1 MNLKELYKLNT
12 KGFEK
17 LIKAT
22 SFLDKEP
29 KENKNPIRIDGVT
42 YKAIELNKLT
52 VGENISIEQL
62 LTEAQN
68 TGKNIMADLIAILI
82 REVKDGKVV
91 DFNPDTLQARKELFL
106 ERLTVG
112 FFFKVNESFYGWR
125 EQYRRNNKKVF
136 KPTRYRADGT
146 KEKEDPLIWVK
157 YIDGLANGDIT
168 KHEQVLKINWIYANT
183 VLASR
188 LENKKDEQNTK

>member
-1 MNLKELYKLNT
+1 MKIEVKSKWGEINLREFISIAEIETEKETEGRAIAKRVKIISLLSGVELKELYKLNT

-29 KENKNPIRIDGVT
+29 KEDKNPIRIDGVT
-42 YKAIELNKLT
+42 YKAVELNKLT

-68 TGKNIMADLIAILI
+68 TGRNIMADLIAILI

-91 DFNPDTLQARKELFL
+91 DFDPDTLQARKELFL

-112 FFFKVNESFYGWR
+112 FFLKLMKAFTNGVSNTDEIIKKYSSQQDT
-125 EQYRRNNKKVF
+125 EQTVQKK
-136 KPTRYRADGT
+136 
-146 KEKEDPLIWVK
+146 
-157 YIDGLANGDIT
+157 
-168 KHEQVLKINWIYANT
+168 
-183 VLASR
+183 
-188 LENKKDEQNTK
+188 KKTH